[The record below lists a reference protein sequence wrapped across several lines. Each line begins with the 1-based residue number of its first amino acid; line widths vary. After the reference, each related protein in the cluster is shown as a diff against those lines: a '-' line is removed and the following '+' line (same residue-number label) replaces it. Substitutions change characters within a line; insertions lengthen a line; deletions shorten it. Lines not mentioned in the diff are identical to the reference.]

1 MSAWHLPHRPSS
13 GRPRF
18 PWRPRANFRW
28 KMSSRSPWV
37 ECAGMPSGTGAHPPR
52 CPLKRVLCA
61 RTGQPAPCCICC
73 CIARRVLSGVK
84 PKLVWCWT
92 REGWSLG
99 TLTTIANLAF
109 ATTDAK
115 ARCTAQPAT
124 EEIARAWSRNHLV
137 SFRRPSPRELLLHST
152 CLHGGVEWRH
162 DERVAYSGGTCGD
175 GTNRPPEYSNA
186 ECLSGQCVYDCFLC
200 TNCNFGNCKCK

>member
-1 MSAWHLPHRPSS
+1 VRGTPPTDRGRARPGASRGTAGKCLPAARESS
-13 GRPRF
+13 VRGCRREMV
-18 PWRPRANFRW
+18 R
-28 KMSSRSPWV
+28 
-37 ECAGMPSGTGAHPPR
+37 HPPR

-92 REGWSLG
+92 REGWSRG
-99 TLTTIANLAF
+99 TLTDFANLAF
-109 ATTDAK
+109 AITDAK

-137 SFRRPSPRELLLHST
+137 SFRRPSPREFLLHST

-162 DERVAYSGGTCGD
+162 DERVACSGGTCGD